1 MSPFGF
7 TPNNSENSGDDENNQ
22 NNENDQNKN
31 NGDNN
36 FDLNNLMA
44 QFQSEIAKL
53 GAMAPIDGE
62 NPFGFISNLANAS
75 NNGDVLPK
83 ETIRQNAKS
92 AIFSQGSQP
101 IGANDQARIQEA
113 FSIANIWLDEATLFP
128 SVPTERPAISPIDWL
143 NDSISGWQE
152 TMTPLAAGLTDAV
165 TNLISEATDG
175 AEEIGNQGQ
184 MAAAQIAAMG
194 QVLRAFIGQMLATQL
209 GQVIGAI
216 GNKSS
221 GAHDAALPLMKPVK
235 PALLPQNVDKWGA
248 DLNIERTE
256 IEIFHALRENAV
268 ARLFAANPWL
278 VSYLQSA
285 ITEYGRGIHIDL
297 DAMQRQAEEA
307 LSNGD
312 FDPNNPQSFTI
323 ALNSGIFTPEE
334 SPAQKLALEKLE
346 TALALIDGWVDEV
359 ITLAA
364 GDRLP
369 SLSNLRE
376 MLRRERATNS
386 PTQQLFR
393 AIFNLEVSPKL
404 AREASTFFT
413 EIRTHGDLAA
423 RDKIWSGILPNE
435 EDLKDPK
442 KFLTSIEIPDDL
454 SGLI

>member
-1 MSPFGF
+1 MAPFGF
-7 TPNNSENSGDDENNQ
+7 TPNDPENSDENS
-22 NNENDQNKN
+22 NENSNEN
-31 NGDNN
+31 SRENFGDGENN

-53 GAMAPIDGE
+53 GEAGGLAG

-83 ETIRQNAKS
+83 ETIRENAK
-92 AIFSQGSQP
+92 AKIFSQGSQP

-128 SVPTERPAISPIDWL
+128 GVATDRPAISPIDWL
-143 NDSISGWQE
+143 NDSLTGWQA
-152 TMTPLAAGLTDAV
+152 TMTPLAAGLADAV
-165 TNLISEATDG
+165 TNLISEATEG
-175 AEEIGNQGQ
+175 ADEIGEQGQ
-184 MAAAQIAAMG
+184 MAASQIAAMG
-194 QVLRAFIGQMLATQL
+194 QLLRAFIGQMLATQL

-216 GNKSS
+216 GNSS
-221 GAHDAALPLMKPVK
+221 TGAHDAALPLLNPVK
-235 PALLPQNVDKWGA
+235 PSLLPQNVDKWGT
-248 DLNIERTE
+248 DLNIPRTE

-268 ARLFAANPWL
+268 ARLFSANPWL

-285 ITEYGRGIHIDL
+285 ITDYGRGINIDL

-307 LSNGD
+307 LGSGD
-312 FDPNNPQSFTI
+312 FDPSNPQSFTI

-334 SPAQKLALEKLE
+334 SPAQKVALEKLE

-369 SLSNLRE
+369 SMVSLRE

-404 AREASTFFT
+404 AREASTFFA
-413 EIRTHGDLAA
+413 EIRAHGDSAK
-423 RDKIWSGILPNE
+423 RDKIWSGILPTE
-435 EDLKDPK
+435 TDLKDPK
-442 KFLTSIEIPDDL
+442 KFLSSIEVPDDL

>member
-7 TPNNSENSGDDENNQ
+7 TPNNSNDDSGD
-22 NNENDQNKN
+22 
-31 NGDNN
+31 G
-36 FDLNNLMA
+36 LN
-44 QFQSEIAKL
+44 I
-53 GAMAPIDGE
+53 
-62 NPFGFISNLANAS
+62 PFGFINNFANAS

-83 ETIRQNAKS
+83 EIIRENAKA

-113 FSIANIWLDEATLFP
+113 FSIANIWLDEATVFP
-128 SVPTERPAISPIDWL
+128 SVASDRPSLSPIDWL
-143 NDSISGWQE
+143 NESIAGWHE

-165 TNLISEATDG
+165 TSLIAEATEG
-175 AEEIGNQGQ
+175 AQDIGEPGQ
-184 MAAAQIAAMG
+184 MAAAQINAMG
-194 QVLRAFIGQMLATQL
+194 HVLRAFIGQMLATQL

-216 GNKSS
+216 GNKST
-221 GAHDAALPLMKPVK
+221 GAHDSALPLINPVK
-235 PALLPQNVDKWGA
+235 PSLMPQNVNNWGT
-248 DLNIERTE
+248 DLNLPRTE

-268 ARLFAANPWL
+268 ARLFSANPWL

-307 LSNGD
+307 LESSD
-312 FDPNNPQSFTI
+312 FDPTNPQSFTI

-334 SPAQKLALEKLE
+334 SPAQKIALEKLE

-369 SLSNLRE
+369 SITSLRE
-376 MLRRERATNS
+376 MLRRERAVNS

-413 EIRTHGDLAA
+413 EIRTEKDGAA
-423 RDKIWSGILPNE
+423 RDKIWSGILPTE
-435 EDLKDPK
+435 KDLKDPK
-442 KFLTSIEIPDDL
+442 KFLASIEIPDDL

>member
-1 MSPFGF
+1 MAPFGF
-7 TPNNSENSGDDENNQ
+7 TPNNSNDDSSDGSNDKSRNENNGGENS
-22 NNENDQNKN
+22 
-31 NGDNN
+31 

-53 GAMAPIDGE
+53 GPFAGG

-75 NNGDVLPK
+75 ANGEVLPK
-83 ETIRQNAKS
+83 EIIRENAKA

-113 FSIANIWLDEATLFP
+113 FSIANIWLDAATVFP
-128 SVPTERPAISPIDWL
+128 SVATDRPAVSPIDWL
-143 NDSISGWQE
+143 NDSIAGWQA

-165 TNLISEATDG
+165 TSLIAEATEG
-175 AEEIGNQGQ
+175 ADEIGESGQ
-184 MAAAQIAAMG
+184 MAAAQIGAMG

-209 GQVIGAI
+209 GQVVGAI
-216 GNKSS
+216 GNKST
-221 GAHDAALPLMKPVK
+221 GAHDAALPLINPVK
-235 PALLPQNVDKWGA
+235 PSLLPQNVDKWGA
-248 DLNIERTE
+248 DLNIPRTE
-256 IEIFHALRENAV
+256 IEIFHALRENAI

-297 DAMQRQAEEA
+297 DAMQRQAEAA
-307 LSNGD
+307 LENGE
-312 FDPNNPQSFTI
+312 FDPSNPQGFTI

-334 SPAQKLALEKLE
+334 SPAQKIALEKLE
-346 TALALIDGWVDEV
+346 TALALIDGWTDEV

-369 SLSNLRE
+369 TISNLRE
-376 MLRRERATNS
+376 MLRRERAVNS

-404 AREASTFFT
+404 AREASNFFT
-413 EIRTHGDLAA
+413 EIRSSKDIEA
-423 RDKIWSGILPNE
+423 RDKIWSGILPTE
-435 EDLKDPK
+435 KDLQEPK

-454 SGLI
+454 SGLL